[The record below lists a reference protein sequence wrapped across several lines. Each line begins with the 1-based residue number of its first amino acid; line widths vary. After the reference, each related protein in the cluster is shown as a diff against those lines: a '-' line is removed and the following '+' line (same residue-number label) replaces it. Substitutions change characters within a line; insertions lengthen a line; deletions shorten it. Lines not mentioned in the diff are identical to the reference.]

1 MSDSAVIIGAGGQD
15 GSFLLEK
22 ILKLGG
28 MVYAVTGSSG
38 LQNRREII
46 DQSFK
51 KNKLIVLDNI
61 FKNYEYIEKLIK
73 ENKIDTIFHLASV
86 EKPSGELDRFTN
98 NQVQK
103 NINSDVNQNI
113 VTFLQKYNSRIKYI
127 FASSSKMYE
136 GYQSDVY
143 IDESTELKPLDDY
156 GFAKASAV
164 EYLRKTRDEFGLNL
178 QTAILFNHDSNR
190 RKKGYLIWDVVEQIR
205 NVLGNKQNFIEL
217 NQPKKS
223 IDISDARDIVD
234 GIYLMSQSE
243 NQFDYV
249 IGQGNVK
256 TVGEICVQVLDR
268 IGLNRDI
275 PIISKEIHVETPVLK
290 SNINR
295 IKNELNWFP
304 KRDYISTVH
313 EMI

>member
-1 MSDSAVIIGAGGQD
+1 
-15 GSFLLEK
+15 
-22 ILKLGG
+22 
-28 MVYAVTGSSG
+28 
-38 LQNRREII
+38 
-46 DQSFK
+46 
-51 KNKLIVLDNI
+51 
-61 FKNYEYIEKLIK
+61 
-73 ENKIDTIFHLASV
+73 
-86 EKPSGELDRFTN
+86 
-98 NQVQK
+98 
-103 NINSDVNQNI
+103 
-113 VTFLQKYNSRIKYI
+113 
-127 FASSSKMYE
+127 MYE